1 MDVFVMLLKL
11 MAIGA
16 LAGLALAVAYPIYA
30 AFDCAVRSLSRNI
43 AYWVGAAVGTLDRKF
58 RRV

>member
-11 MAIGA
+11 IGLGA
-16 LAGLALAVAYPIYA
+16 VAGLALAVAYPLYA
-30 AFDCAVRSLSRNI
+30 AFDCAVRSVSRNL